1 MGFIPSRLY
10 FRHKQLSILTKVLMV
25 NFEVFFWADAGW
37 KGDFKVRIY
46 WCITS
51 VPIFQLF
58 CHKRSYKGLMLE
70 MSAFLLSIWWPIYV
84 FNWVVNTKLLTLPPT
99 QHHSFFRNLPPLFC
113 HRVYFSY
120 NIYRKFCEKVI
131 EICSQWY
138 QFNAKKMIKEIK

>member
-70 MSAFLLSIWWPIYV
+70 MSIFLLSIGGQFMFSTEW
-84 FNWVVNTKLLTLPPT
+84 LTLNYLLSH
-99 QHHSFFRNLPPLFC
+99 QHSTTVSLETYPLYSVTEFISATTFTGNF
-113 HRVYFSY
+113 V
-120 NIYRKFCEKVI
+120 
-131 EICSQWY
+131 
-138 QFNAKKMIKEIK
+138 KK

>member
-25 NFEVFFWADAGW
+25 NFEVFFSADAGW

-70 MSAFLLSIWWPIYV
+70 MSIFLLSIGGQFMFSTEW
-84 FNWVVNTKLLTLPPT
+84 LTLNYLLSH
-99 QHHSFFRNLPPLFC
+99 QHSTTVSLETYPLYSVTEFISATTFTGNF
-113 HRVYFSY
+113 V
-120 NIYRKFCEKVI
+120 
-131 EICSQWY
+131 
-138 QFNAKKMIKEIK
+138 KK

>member
-70 MSAFLLSIWWPIYV
+70 MYTFLFSTWWPIYV

-113 HRVYFSY
+113 HRVYSATEFTG
-120 NIYRKFCEKVI
+120 NFV
-131 EICSQWY
+131 
-138 QFNAKKMIKEIK
+138 KK

>member
-10 FRHKQLSILTKVLMV
+10 FRHKQLSILTKFLMV
-25 NFEVFFWADAGW
+25 HFEVFFWADAGW

-70 MSAFLLSIWWPIYV
+70 ISLLFYSLYGGQFMFSTEWLTLNYLLSH
-84 FNWVVNTKLLTLPPT
+84 
-99 QHHSFFRNLPPLFC
+99 QHSTTVSLETYPLYSVTEFISATAFTGNF
-113 HRVYFSY
+113 V
-120 NIYRKFCEKVI
+120 
-131 EICSQWY
+131 
-138 QFNAKKMIKEIK
+138 KK

>member
-1 MGFIPSRLY
+1 MGFIPRRLY
-10 FRHKQLSILTKVLMV
+10 FRHKQHSILSKVLMV

-70 MSAFLLSIWWPIYV
+70 MSIFLLSIGGQFMFSTEW
-84 FNWVVNTKLLTLPPT
+84 LTLNYLLSH
-99 QHHSFFRNLPPLFC
+99 QHSTTVSLETYPLYSVTEFISATTFTGNF
-113 HRVYFSY
+113 V
-120 NIYRKFCEKVI
+120 
-131 EICSQWY
+131 
-138 QFNAKKMIKEIK
+138 KK

>member
-10 FRHKQLSILTKVLMV
+10 FRHKQHSILSKVLA
-25 NFEVFFWADAGW
+25 VFFWADAGW

-58 CHKRSYKGLMLE
+58 CHNRSYKGLMLE
-70 MSAFLLSIWWPIYV
+70 MYTFLLSIWWPIYV

-99 QHHSFFRNLPPLFC
+99 QHHSFFRNSPPLFC

-131 EICSQWY
+131 QICSQWY
-138 QFNAKKMIKEIK
+138 QFNAKKMIKEIR

>member
-10 FRHKQLSILTKVLMV
+10 FRHKQHSILSKVLMV

-37 KGDFKVRIY
+37 KGNFKVRIY

-58 CHKRSYKGLMLE
+58 CHNHSYKGLMLE

-84 FNWVVNTKLLTLPPT
+84 FNWVVTLNYLLSH
-99 QHHSFFRNLPPLFC
+99 QHSTTVSLETYPLYSVTEFISATAFTGNF
-113 HRVYFSY
+113 V
-120 NIYRKFCEKVI
+120 
-131 EICSQWY
+131 
-138 QFNAKKMIKEIK
+138 KK

>member
-10 FRHKQLSILTKVLMV
+10 FRHKQHSILSKVLMV

-37 KGDFKVRIY
+37 KGNFKVRIY

-58 CHKRSYKGLMLE
+58 CHNHSYKGLMLE

-84 FNWVVNTKLLTLPPT
+84 FNWVVTLNYLLSH
-99 QHHSFFRNLPPLFC
+99 QHSTTVSLETYPLYSVTEFISATTFTGSF
-113 HRVYFSY
+113 
-120 NIYRKFCEKVI
+120 VI
-131 EICSQWY
+131 FI
-138 QFNAKKMIKEIK
+138 

>member
-25 NFEVFFWADAGW
+25 NYEVFFWADAGW

-46 WCITS
+46 WCIT
-51 VPIFQLF
+51 
-58 CHKRSYKGLMLE
+58 CSYLPVIL
-70 MSAFLLSIWWPIYV
+70 SQALLQRANARNVHFFTLYRWPIYV

-138 QFNAKKMIKEIK
+138 QFNAKKMTKEIK

>member
-70 MSAFLLSIWWPIYV
+70 MSIFLLSIGGQFMFSTEW
-84 FNWVVNTKLLTLPPT
+84 LTLNYLLSH
-99 QHHSFFRNLPPLFC
+99 QHSTTVSLETYPLYSVTEFISATAFTGNS
-113 HRVYFSY
+113 V
-120 NIYRKFCEKVI
+120 
-131 EICSQWY
+131 
-138 QFNAKKMIKEIK
+138 KK